1 VSAPRGQKNYTL
13 TKVLIVIATI
23 FAVIAMYSFRH
34 ASVGKPLKE
43 ILAIDL
49 SVDAFGT
56 IASATVAYDL
66 YYLAA
71 LVYTLS
77 IVDVISLRHPTLL
90 IWILIYT
97 VLSVLF
103 GACVF
108 NTIFFAHIEYLRQ
121 KYKYLQ
127 SSSIMDH
134 LLFVAIN
141 GVVLAITVYIGMFLP
156 ANLVL
161 FK

>member
-1 VSAPRGQKNYTL
+1 VAKKKYTL
-13 TKVLIVIATI
+13 TKVLILLATI
-23 FAVIAMYSFRH
+23 FAVIAMYTFRH
-34 ASVGKPLKE
+34 ASVGKSLKQ
-43 ILAIDL
+43 ILGMDL

-56 IASATVAYDL
+56 IASATVGYDL
-66 YYLAA
+66 YYLGG
-71 LVYTLS
+71 LVYILS

-97 VLSVLF
+97 VLGVLF

-121 KYKYLQ
+121 KYKYLE
-127 SSSIMDH
+127 SSSILDH

-141 GVVLAITVYIGMFLP
+141 GVVLALTVYIGMFLP